1 MSKKRICLIIASP
14 LTINFFHLE
23 QITALAKR
31 YDLSVITDTDDPGF
45 LDYLGVPV
53 RVIPVAIKRD
63 VHLGFDL
70 LVLMRL
76 VHIFFRERF
85 DLVHTLSP
93 KSGLLGMI
101 AARVAGIP
109 VRIHTFQGEVWL
121 TRKGVWRAI
130 LKSMDKLI
138 ARWATHL
145 LVVSHSERD
154 FLVSQGILQKE
165 KSRIL
170 ANGSICGV
178 DTARFKPDDQMR
190 SEIRAALGIPESD
203 MVILYLGRL
212 KVDKGLLDLAQAFSR
227 LRGRFQ
233 NAHLL
238 IVGPD
243 EEGMRERMRDQCAK
257 DVTRLHFVDY
267 TDVPERYLAASDLL
281 CLPSYR
287 EGFGLVLIEAA
298 ATGMPS
304 VGSRIYGITDA
315 IVEGKTGL
323 LFSPGD
329 IDELTGKLATL
340 LDDHVLRATL
350 GKAGRV
356 RALNDFSE
364 GLILSALFDYYDER
378 LAG

>member
-1 MSKKRICLIIASP
+1 MGKTRICLIIASP
-14 LTINFFHLE
+14 LTISFFHLE
-23 QITALAKR
+23 QIAALAKR
-31 YDLSVITDTDDPGF
+31 YELSVITDTKDPGF

-53 RVIPVAIKRD
+53 RVIPVGIKRD

-70 LVLMRL
+70 LALMRL

-85 DLVHTLSP
+85 DLIHTLSP

-101 AARVAGIP
+101 AARVTGIP

-121 TRKGVWRAI
+121 TRKGLWRAI
-130 LKSMDKLI
+130 LKYMDKLI
-138 ARWATHL
+138 AQWATHL

-170 ANGSICGV
+170 ANGSIRGV
-178 DTARFKPDDQMR
+178 DTARFKPDSQVR
-190 SEIRAALGIPESD
+190 SETKKALGIPASD

-212 KVDKGLLDLAQAFSR
+212 KVDKGLLDLAEAFTRVRRS
-227 LRGRFQ
+227 FQ
-233 NAHLL
+233 NVHLL
-238 IVGPD
+238 VVGPD
-243 EEGMRERMRDQCAK
+243 EEGVRERMKKICEEECAS
-257 DVTRLHFVDY
+257 LHFVDC
-267 TDVPERYLAASDLL
+267 TDVPERYLAAADLL

-298 ATGMPS
+298 ATGIPS
-304 VGSRIYGITDA
+304 IGSRIYGITDA

-323 LFSPGD
+323 LFRPGN
-329 IDELTGKLATL
+329 IDELTGKLASL
-340 LDDHVLRATL
+340 LSDPVLRVTL
-350 GKAGRV
+350 GEAGRV

-364 GLILSALFDYYDER
+364 ELVLSALFKYYDER
-378 LAG
+378 LAD

>member
-1 MSKKRICLIIASP
+1 MGKKRICLIIASP

-31 YDLSVITDTDDPGF
+31 YELSVVTDSDDPGF
-45 LDYLGVPV
+45 LDYLRVPV

-63 VHLGFDL
+63 VSLGFDL
-70 LVLMRL
+70 LALLRLMQ
-76 VHIFFRERF
+76 IFFRERF

-101 AARVAGIP
+101 AAKVAGIP

-121 TRKGVWRAI
+121 TKKGLWRAI
-130 LKSMDKLI
+130 LKFMDKLI
-138 ARWATHL
+138 ARWSTHL

-178 DTARFKPDDQMR
+178 DTARFKPDSQMR
-190 SEIRAALGIPESD
+190 SEIRATLGIPASGI
-203 MVILYLGRL
+203 VILYLGRL
-212 KVDKGLLDLAQAFSR
+212 KVDKGLLDLAEAFVR
-227 LRGRFQ
+227 IRGRYQ

-238 IVGPD
+238 VVGPD
-243 EEGMRERMRDQCAK
+243 EEGVRERMRDRCGR
-257 DVTRLHFVDY
+257 DEPRLHFVDY
-267 TDVPERYLAASDLL
+267 TDVPERNLAAADLL

-298 ATGMPS
+298 ATGIPS
-304 VGSRIYGITDA
+304 IGSRIYGITDA

-323 LFSPGD
+323 LFSPGN
-329 IDELTGKLATL
+329 IDELTGALATL
-340 LDDHVLRATL
+340 LGDPILRATL
-350 GKAGRV
+350 GEAGRG

-364 GLILSALFDYYDER
+364 ELVLSALVNYYDER
-378 LAG
+378 LAN